1 MLRKCFKWP
10 TDIDSCVCV
19 CVFETNYFCLFS
31 TVFTLQENRSSL
43 RILSGTPDRPSMHM
57 LNGFVD
63 TPLFRHLGS
72 SSWHTKDARLILL
85 FKDIEPKLVF
95 VATAMVIG
103 VLGLVIWCIRSARH
117 RLSRRDVESHIGSP
131 PLKPL
136 CKYT

>member
-1 MLRKCFKWP
+1 MPRKCPKWSM
-10 TDIDSCVCV
+10 DMDSCVW
-19 CVFETNYFCLFS
+19 VFTTNHFCLFS

-43 RILSGTPDRPSMHM
+43 RILSGTPDQPSMHM

-72 SSWHTKDARLILL
+72 SSWHTNDARLILL
-85 FKDIEPKLVF
+85 FKDVKPKLVF
-95 VATAMVIG
+95 VATVVVLG
-103 VLGLVIWCIRSARH
+103 VLGLVIWCIRSTRH